1 MPRFDSDAPDPLD
14 ATCEAEVFVMK
25 LAKSALLAL
34 ALSAAVPLSSLAN
47 DYNPIPKGWNI
58 KIELPGI
65 LSVGAEYCTQSG
77 VCHFV
82 GAAQDC
88 TVEPPAPQDPCH
100 KTGVPLGSNCVP
112 RKVCQLSAASGVE
125 MPVYVLAES
134 QAGSVIVRV
143 QNKNYATPKDHVS
156 VVFHGVRIPLMKY
169 GQCYSPGTHVT
180 VAPIG
185 QSPCPPLP
193 PG

>member
-1 MPRFDSDAPDPLD
+1 MQ
-14 ATCEAEVFVMK
+14 
-25 LAKSALLAL
+25 LAKNTLLAL
-34 ALSAAVPLSSLAN
+34 ASLAAASLSALAN

-65 LSVGAEYCTQSG
+65 LGVGAEYCTESG

-88 TVEPPAPQDPCH
+88 VLEPPPPQDPCH
-100 KTGVPLGSNCVP
+100 KTGVPLGSNCVS
-112 RKVCQLSAASGVE
+112 RKVCQPSAAPGVE
-125 MPVYVLAES
+125 MPVYVIAES
-134 QAGSVIVRV
+134 AAGSVIIRV
-143 QNKNYATPKDHVS
+143 QNKNYATGKDHLS
-156 VVFHGVRIPLMKY
+156 VIFHGVRIPLMKY
-169 GQCYSPGTHVT
+169 DQCYSPGTHVI